1 MKSIHDAVDHKLYSE
16 EDIAEMTKRL
26 GQQLTKDY
34 AGKRVLV
41 VGALKGAIFFLTDLL
56 REMDLA
62 CDIDFI
68 DVSSYGNGTESSG
81 KITVTHDLEADV
93 TGRDVLIVEDIVD
106 TGLTLKFMK
115 DELLS
120 RGANS
125 VKCCVLLNKTARRTT
140 EVDVEYYGTHV
151 GNEFVIGYGMDFAGL
166 YRNLPYIGVIKQK
179 SLKNSAS
186 TNTTNFS

>member
-1 MKSIHDAVDHKLYSE
+1 MKSIQDAVDHKLFSE
-16 EDIAEMTKRL
+16 EDIDEMTTRL
-26 GQQLTKDY
+26 GKQLTKDY

-41 VGALKGAIFFLTDLL
+41 VGALKGAIFFMVDLL
-56 REMDLA
+56 KKMDLP

-115 DELLS
+115 DEMIK
-120 RGANS
+120 RGAKS

-140 EVDVEYYGTHV
+140 EVEVEYYGTHV

-166 YRNLPYIGVIKQK
+166 YRNLPYVGVIKPQVVEE
-179 SLKNSAS
+179 
-186 TNTTNFS
+186 FSKKHENDN

>member
-1 MKSIHDAVDHKLYSE
+1 MKSIHDAVDHKLFSE
-16 EDIAEMTKRL
+16 EDIDEMTTRL
-26 GQQLTKDY
+26 GKQLSKDY

-41 VGALKGAIFFLTDLL
+41 VGALKGAIFFMVDLL
-56 REMDLA
+56 KKMDLP

-93 TGRDVLIVEDIVD
+93 SGRDVLIVEDIVD

-115 DELLS
+115 DEMIK
-120 RGANS
+120 RGAKS

-140 EVDVEYYGTHV
+140 EVEVEYYGTHV

-166 YRNLPYIGVIKQK
+166 YRNLPYVGVIKPQVVEE
-179 SLKNSAS
+179 
-186 TNTTNFS
+186 FSKKHENDN

>member
-1 MKSIHDAVDHKLYSE
+1 MKSIHDAVDHKLFSE
-16 EDIAEMTKRL
+16 EDIDEMTTRL
-26 GQQLTKDY
+26 GKQLTKDY

-41 VGALKGAIFFLTDLL
+41 VGALKGAIFFMVDLL
-56 REMDLA
+56 KKMDLP

-106 TGLTLKFMK
+106 TGLNLKFMK
-115 DELLS
+115 DEMIK
-120 RGANS
+120 RGAKS

-140 EVDVEYYGTHV
+140 EVEVEYYGTHV

-166 YRNLPYIGVIKQK
+166 YRNLPYVGVIKPQVVEE
-179 SLKNSAS
+179 
-186 TNTTNFS
+186 FSKKHENDN

>member
-106 TGLTLKFMK
+106 TG
-115 DELLS
+115 
-120 RGANS
+120 
-125 VKCCVLLNKTARRTT
+125 
-140 EVDVEYYGTHV
+140 
-151 GNEFVIGYGMDFAGL
+151 
-166 YRNLPYIGVIKQK
+166 
-179 SLKNSAS
+179 
-186 TNTTNFS
+186 

>member
-1 MKSIHDAVDHKLYSE
+1 MKSIHDAVDHKLFSE
-16 EDIAEMTKRL
+16 EDIDEMTTRL
-26 GQQLTKDY
+26 GKQLTKDY

-41 VGALKGAIFFLTDLL
+41 VGALKGAVFFMVDLL
-56 REMDLA
+56 KKMDLP

-115 DELLS
+115 DEMIK
-120 RGANS
+120 RGAKS

-140 EVDVEYYGTHV
+140 EVEVEYYGTHV

-166 YRNLPYIGVIKQK
+166 YRNLPYVGVIKPQVVEE
-179 SLKNSAS
+179 
-186 TNTTNFS
+186 FSKKHENDN

>member
-1 MKSIHDAVDHKLYSE
+1 MKSIHDAVDHKLFSE
-16 EDIAEMTKRL
+16 EDIDEMTTRL
-26 GQQLTKDY
+26 GKQLTKDY

-41 VGALKGAIFFLTDLL
+41 VGALKGAIFFMVDLL
-56 REMDLA
+56 KKMDLP

-106 TGLTLKFMK
+106 TGMTLKFMK
-115 DELLS
+115 DEMIK
-120 RGANS
+120 RGAKS

-140 EVDVEYYGTHV
+140 EVEVEYYGTHV

-166 YRNLPYIGVIKQK
+166 YRNLPYVGVIKPQVVEE
-179 SLKNSAS
+179 
-186 TNTTNFS
+186 FSKKHENDN

>member
-1 MKSIHDAVDHKLYSE
+1 MKSIHDAVDHKLFSE
-16 EDIAEMTKRL
+16 EDIDEMTTRL
-26 GQQLTKDY
+26 GKQLSKDY

-41 VGALKGAIFFLTDLL
+41 VGALKGAIFFMVDLL
-56 REMDLA
+56 KKMDLP

-115 DELLS
+115 DEMIK
-120 RGANS
+120 RGAKS

-140 EVDVEYYGTHV
+140 EVEVEYYGTHV

-166 YRNLPYIGVIKQK
+166 YRNLPYVGVIKPQVVEE
-179 SLKNSAS
+179 
-186 TNTTNFS
+186 FSKKHENDN

>member
-16 EDIAEMTKRL
+16 DDIAKMNKRL
-26 GQQLTKDY
+26 GEQLTKDY

-56 REMDLA
+56 RQMDVE

-115 DELLS
+115 DELAR
-120 RGANS
+120 RGAKS

-140 EVDVEYYGTHV
+140 EVEVEYYGTHV

-166 YRNLPYIGVIKQK
+166 YRNLPYIGVIKPEVVEE
-179 SLKNSAS
+179 
-186 TNTTNFS
+186 FSSKHEHD

>member
-1 MKSIHDAVDHKLYSE
+1 MKSIHDAEDHKLFSE
-16 EDIAEMTKRL
+16 EDIDEMTTRL
-26 GQQLTKDY
+26 GKQLTKDY

-41 VGALKGAIFFLTDLL
+41 VGALKGAIFFMVDLL
-56 REMDLA
+56 KKMDLP

-115 DELLS
+115 DEMIK
-120 RGANS
+120 RGAKS

-140 EVDVEYYGTHV
+140 EVEVEYYGTHV

-166 YRNLPYIGVIKQK
+166 YRNLPYVGVIKPQVVEE
-179 SLKNSAS
+179 
-186 TNTTNFS
+186 FSKKHENDN

>member
-1 MKSIHDAVDHKLYSE
+1 MKSIHDAVDHKLFSE
-16 EDIAEMTKRL
+16 EDIDEMTTRL
-26 GQQLTKDY
+26 GKQLTKDY

-41 VGALKGAIFFLTDLL
+41 VGALKGAIFFMVDLL
-56 REMDLA
+56 KKMDLP

-106 TGLTLKFMK
+106 TGRTLKFMT
-115 DELLS
+115 DEMIK
-120 RGANS
+120 RGAKS

-140 EVDVEYYGTHV
+140 EVEVEYYGTHV

-166 YRNLPYIGVIKQK
+166 YRNLPYVGVIKPQVVEE
-179 SLKNSAS
+179 
-186 TNTTNFS
+186 FSKKHENDN

>member
-1 MKSIHDAVDHKLYSE
+1 MKSIHDAVDHKLFSE
-16 EDIAEMTKRL
+16 EDIDEMTTRL
-26 GQQLTKDY
+26 GKQLTKDY

-41 VGALKGAIFFLTDLL
+41 VGALKGAIFFMVNLL
-56 REMDLA
+56 KKMDLP

-115 DELLS
+115 DEMIK
-120 RGANS
+120 RGAKS

-140 EVDVEYYGTHV
+140 EVEVEYYGTHV

-166 YRNLPYIGVIKQK
+166 YRNLPYVGVIKPQVVEE
-179 SLKNSAS
+179 
-186 TNTTNFS
+186 FSKKHENDN

>member
-1 MKSIHDAVDHKLYSE
+1 MKSIHDAVDHKLFSE
-16 EDIAEMTKRL
+16 EDIDEMTTRL
-26 GQQLTKDY
+26 GKQLTKDY

-41 VGALKGAIFFLTDLL
+41 VGALKGAIFFMVDLL
-56 REMDLA
+56 KKMDLP

-166 YRNLPYIGVIKQK
+166 YRNLPYIGVIKPEVVEE
-179 SLKNSAS
+179 
-186 TNTTNFS
+186 FSSKHEHD